1 MPPPAPNGMR
11 LDDVRVLDLTRLLP
25 GPYATQ
31 LLADMGADVV
41 KVEDTGAGDYARHT
55 PPVTERGTGA
65 LFDSVNR
72 GKRSVAIDL
81 KSDAGREAFMEL
93 AAGADVVFE
102 QFRPGVVDR
111 LGVDYDSVREVN
123 DEVVYCS
130 LSGYGNSGP
139 YRERA
144 GHDLNYVGVAGLLD
158 MTRNGEDDAPRV
170 PGYQIGDL
178 GGGLFAAFSIVSAL
192 LSREL
197 GNGGGEYIDVS
208 MTDVVA
214 SFSQSV
220 AYEALA
226 GEDPRPGGTALT
238 GQYPWYDVYQCAD
251 GRYITLGALEPEFWQ
266 AFCEEVGREE
276 WVGEH
281 MSGDPDRR
289 AALREGLE
297 ELFAERT
304 REEWLA
310 ELSDGTM
317 TGPVLTPAEAFE
329 HDQLSERVVKRPADA
344 PPRVGFPAMGT
355 DVPTDTDESVPG
367 HGEHTAAV
375 LREAGLDDDEVESL
389 LDSGAVS

>member
-1 MPPPAPNGMR
+1 VCPPTAVGMR

-41 KVEDTGAGDYARHT
+41 KIEDTGAGDYARHT
-55 PPVTERGTGA
+55 PPVTDRGTGA

-81 KSDAGREAFMEL
+81 KSDEGREAFLDL
-93 AAGADVVFE
+93 AADADVVFE

-111 LGVDYDSVREVN
+111 LGVDYESVREVN

-144 GHDLNYVGVAGLLD
+144 GHDLNYIGVAGLLD

-197 GNGGGEYIDVS
+197 GNTGGEYIDVS

-214 SFSQSV
+214 SFSQSI

-226 GEDPRPGGTALT
+226 GDNPRPGETALT
-238 GQYPWYDVYQCAD
+238 GLYPWYDVYECAD
-251 GRYITLGALEPEFWQ
+251 GQYLTLGALEPEFWQ
-266 AFCEEVGREE
+266 AFCEEVGKEE

-281 MSGDPDRR
+281 MTGDPDRR
-289 AALREGLE
+289 AALREALE
-297 ELFAERT
+297 ELFVEKPRDA
-304 REEWLA
+304 WLE
-310 ELSDGTM
+310 ELSDQTM
-317 TGPVLTPAEAFE
+317 TGPVLSPAEAFE
-329 HDQLSERVVKRPADA
+329 HEQLAERVVKRPDDA
-344 PPRVGFPAMGT
+344 PPRVGFPAAGT
-355 DVPTDTDESVPG
+355 DAPEGTDESVPG

-375 LREAGLDDDEVESL
+375 LHEAGLSDEDVEAL
-389 LDSGAVS
+389 RDAGAIN